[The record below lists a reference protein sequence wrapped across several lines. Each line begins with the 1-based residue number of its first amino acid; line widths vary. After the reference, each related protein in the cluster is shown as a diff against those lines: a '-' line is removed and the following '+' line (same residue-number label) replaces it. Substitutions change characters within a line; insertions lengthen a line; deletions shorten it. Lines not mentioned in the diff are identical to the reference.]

1 MSTRLVGLLAIVFA
15 LALAGPAGAA
25 SIVYVCGSNLC
36 RIDPKKPKH
45 VTQLTRDGQAKGPV
59 YRSPSLS
66 TDGRKL
72 SFVKGRDLYTANRNA
87 KAAHKLEAA
96 DLAWLSPDGRHVAF
110 VRSTTVIIDPGIFP
124 CCRPPVYGQVP
135 FLFLRDPSQD
145 KAQTLARDVIT
156 AGWLRDRVMIAT
168 FREGG
173 SGPVP
178 DDVCLMVPPGADG
191 VCERTIA
198 SDGGPR
204 TLSAP
209 VASPD
214 GRYLAAVA
222 EPWSDAQD
230 YHQTF
235 EGSIALFDPNT
246 GTHLR
251 DLTSG
256 PSDGQPTFSP
266 DGKQIAFTR
275 GKDIY
280 VVRVSGGPARR
291 LRRGGADPAW
301 GAR

>member
-1 MSTRLVGLLAIVFA
+1 MSARVGVLAIA
-15 LALAGPAGAA
+15 LTLALAAPAGAA

-45 VTQLTRDGQAKGPV
+45 VTRLTRDGVAKGPV
-59 YRSPSLS
+59 YRSPGLS
-66 TDGRKL
+66 TDGRTL
-72 SFVKGRDLYTANRNA
+72 AFIKGRELYTANRNA
-87 KAAHKLEAA
+87 RATHKLEAA
-96 DLAWLSPDGRHVAF
+96 DLAWLSPNGRLVAF

-124 CCRPPVYGQVP
+124 CCRPPVYGMVP
-135 FLFLRDPSQD
+135 YLFVRDPTQNE
-145 KAQTLARDVIT
+145 AQTLARATIT
-156 AGWLRDRVMIAT
+156 AGWLRDRIMIASS
-168 FREGG
+168 REGG

-178 DDVCLMVPPGADG
+178 DDVCLTVPPGADG

-198 SDGGPR
+198 SDGTQ

-209 VASPD
+209 TASPD

-246 GTHLR
+246 GTHLH
-251 DLTSG
+251 DLTTG
-256 PSDGQPTFSP
+256 PSDSQPAFSP
-266 DGKQIAFTR
+266 DGKQIVFSR

-280 VVRVSGGPARR
+280 VVKVSGGSARR
-291 LRRGGADPAW
+291 LRKGGADPTW